1 MRAHSRQDE
10 AAGRRRPLGHGVLMV
25 LCVVMSLVSTSAA
38 PAFAQTDVVT
48 FTRDVAPIVYKHC
61 VNCHRPGAIAPF
73 SLLTYEE
80 ARPWARAIKQE
91 TASRRMPP
99 WKPAA
104 GYGSFVGSRRL
115 PDDELALIARWVDTG
130 AAKGDPAHLPD
141 PPAAS
146 TGWPLSEPD
155 LVVMMPESFPAPP
168 AGDDVY
174 RNFVIPLTLD
184 RARSV
189 RAVVMRPGPG
199 SPVHHARML
208 IDRTQ
213 TSRDLDAA
221 DPVVGY
227 DGMLLDGAEFPE
239 GHFLGWAPGKM
250 TTPVP
255 DDLAWRLEP
264 GSDLVL
270 QLHILAGAGDTPVQ
284 VEVGFYFTDP
294 VDSPRRPVA
303 LLMGS
308 KTLDIPPGERAHVV
322 EDRYR
327 LPVDVEVLAIYPH
340 AHYLGQALR
349 AYAELP
355 DGTTEPLIHIPDW
368 DFHWQDEYRYTQPVR
383 LPAGTTIVM
392 RYLYDNSAA
401 NRFNLHSPPQRVR
414 FGPQATDEMA
424 ELLLQVIPAGPA
436 AAATLTRDL
445 VLKGLLDN
453 IAGLEKLVGDDPDD
467 HETRTGL
474 AALYLH
480 AGRPDAA
487 VTQLE
492 MAFRLEPEHAP
503 AQYNLGLAL
512 VALGRRGDAIAAY
525 ERAVAIR
532 ADYAD
537 ARNNLGGLLQTE
549 GRLTEAAEQF
559 RLSLEFA
566 PDNVPAR
573 YNLGTLLRM
582 QGDADGAVEQY
593 RRALEIAPNDAEIH
607 SDLAQV
613 LAGQGQ
619 REAAVTEYL
628 LALES
633 TPNLLSAVV
642 NLAWLRAT
650 APEDSVRNVSQA
662 VALAERAAGL
672 SNRRNFIVM
681 DTLAAAYATA
691 GRFDDAID
699 AANTAVA
706 LAQADGEGA
715 EILGSIRAR
724 VTMYLTYRPFRTPE

>member
-1 MRAHSRQDE
+1 MIQ
-10 AAGRRRPLGHGVLMV
+10 G
-25 LCVVMSLVSTSAA
+25 STGAA
-38 PAFAQTDVVT
+38 PASAQTGVVT
-48 FTRDVAPIVYKHC
+48 FTRDVAPIVYEHC
-61 VNCHRPGAIAPF
+61 VSCHRPGAIAPF
-73 SLLTYEE
+73 SLLTYEQ

-104 GYGSFVGSRRL
+104 GDGSFVGSRRL

-130 AAKGDPAHLPD
+130 AAQGDPAHLPD
-141 PPAAS
+141 PPAAP
-146 TGWPLSEPD
+146 TAWPLGEPD
-155 LVVMMPESFPAPP
+155 LVVTMPAPFPAPP

-174 RNFVIPLTLD
+174 RNFVVPLPLD
-184 RARSV
+184 RARYV
-189 RAVVMRPGPG
+189 RAVVMRPGAG
-199 SPVHHARML
+199 SPLHHARML
-208 IDRTQ
+208 IDRTP
-213 TSRDLDAA
+213 TSRELDAA
-221 DPVVGY
+221 DPVAGY
-227 DGMLLDGAEFPE
+227 DGILLGGAEFPE

-270 QLHILAGAGDTPVQ
+270 QLHILAGAGATPVQ

-303 LLMGS
+303 LTLVS
-308 KTLDIPPGERAHVV
+308 KTIDIPPGERAYAV

-327 LPVDVEVLAIYPH
+327 LPVAVEVLAIYPH
-340 AHYLGQALR
+340 AHYLGRDLR

-383 LPAGTTIVM
+383 LPAGTSVVM
-392 RYLYDNSAA
+392 RYLYDNSAE
-401 NRFNLHSPPQRVR
+401 NPFNPHSPPQRVR

-424 ELLLQVIPAGPA
+424 ELLLQVVPVGPA
-436 AAATLTRDL
+436 AAATLTQDL

-453 IAGLEKLVGDDPDD
+453 IAGVEKLIADYPDD

-474 AALYLH
+474 AALYLQ
-480 AGRPDAA
+480 AGRPDDA

-492 MAFRLEPEHAP
+492 TAFRLEPDHAP
-503 AQYNLGLAL
+503 AHYNLGAAL
-512 VALGRRGDAIAAY
+512 LALGRHEDATAAY
-525 ERAVAIR
+525 QRAIAIR

-537 ARNNLGGLLQTE
+537 ARNNLGGLLQAE
-549 GRLTEAAEQF
+549 GRLAEAAEQF
-559 RLSLEFA
+559 RLSLESA
-566 PDNVPAR
+566 PDNRNAL
-573 YNLGTLLRM
+573 YNLGLLLRI
-582 QGDADGAVEQY
+582 QGDAAGAVEQY
-593 RRALEIAPNDAEIH
+593 RRALEIAPNDAETR
-607 SDLAQV
+607 SGLAQV

-650 APEDSVRNVSQA
+650 APEVAVRDANQA

-672 SNRRNFIVM
+672 TGRRNFIVM
-681 DTLAAAYATA
+681 DTLGAAYAAA

-724 VTMYLTYRPFRTPE
+724 VTMYLAYHPFRTPG